1 MRPTSE
7 AGEQLGVRNA
17 AGTLGLVTGARLR
30 DVVRGRGL
38 LLLPAAA
45 FAVHQLRY
53 TLTYGSRADSVLA
66 AQGHSY
72 LDSLAPW
79 LVLLMALG
87 AGSLLI
93 RVTRAAASGAD
104 DHPRRSLT
112 ALWALASA
120 SLVGIYVVQEL
131 LESLFAVGHPAGFAG
146 VFGHGGWWALVA
158 SLGIGAAVAALLRV
172 ACEVVSRARWLAPR
186 RSFFGLAPRILRG
199 QTFSA
204 GPRSP
209 LAFAAAGRAPPAA

>member
-1 MRPTSE
+1 
-7 AGEQLGVRNA
+7 
-17 AGTLGLVTGARLR
+17 VTGARLR

-53 TLTYGSRADSVLA
+53 SLAYGSRANSVLA

-79 LVLLMALG
+79 LVLLLALG
-87 AGSLLI
+87 AGSLLV
-93 RVTRAAASGAD
+93 RVTAAALSGEAD
-104 DHPRRSLT
+104 RPRRSLT
-112 ALWALASA
+112 GLWALASA
-120 SLVGIYVVQEL
+120 TLVAIYVVQEL
-131 LESLFAVGHPAGFAG
+131 LESLFAIGHPTGFAG

-158 SLGIGAAVAALLRV
+158 SLVVGGAVAALLRV
-172 ACEVVSRARWLAPR
+172 ACEVVSLARRIAPR
-186 RSFFGLAPRILRG
+186 RAILGLPPRTLRA
-199 QTFSA
+199 QCLSA
-204 GPRSP
+204 GARSP